1 MADAGWAGFWPYDGA
16 KFFLTL
22 MALGSPPTNPKANS
36 TLQAFY
42 DTISKIPGVFLDLQ
56 VTKPYSGFQQWYED
70 NFINSTNGIGFNYT
84 VGDFS
89 GVPVAVSSRLLPR
102 ENFENNPEV
111 LAKALA
117 NFTDARPLS
126 VLPSCS
132 PLLSKS
138 DSKFNIPSLVGGGAV
153 SRVPVDAASVNP
165 AFRVMLSD
173 LTIALSW
180 NVTTASFADITAVQE
195 IVTGWADSLR
205 VLTPTSG
212 AYVNEVGFCLDPR
225 L

>member
-1 MADAGWAGFWPYDGA
+1 MVDSGWAGFWPYNGEQ
-16 KFFLTL
+16 FFLTL

-42 DTISKIPGVFLDLQ
+42 DTISKIPGVILDLQ

-70 NFINSTNGIGFNYT
+70 NFINSANGIGFNYT

-117 NFTDARPLS
+117 NFTDARPL
-126 VLPSCS
+126 
-132 PLLSKS
+132 
-138 DSKFNIPSLVGGGAV
+138 
-153 SRVPVDAASVNP
+153 
-165 AFRVMLSD
+165 
-173 LTIALSW
+173 
-180 NVTTASFADITAVQE
+180 
-195 IVTGWADSLR
+195 
-205 VLTPTSG
+205 
-212 AYVNEVGFCLDPR
+212 
-225 L
+225 